1 MKILAILIIL
11 ILSALKPAKVYGS
24 EMYVKG
30 DGAYTAGVQVY
41 CEAKDKGEVTPT
53 PTQAPTKTLTPI
65 PTPAIEKPD
74 EKKSGSSEELPWWF
88 KFLRIA
94 DNTKEKIT
102 EKITEKIIEREKSNQ
117 PGGTYYTTATS
128 EKKSTAEP
136 ANLAKIS
143 YETTRAN
150 TGTSKKTATSTVSRV
165 NTAPVPTPVIEDKKE
180 EELKDQIDY
189 RRMHEAWDRIR
200 ALKTPHEFYKNP
212 ITPIKNM
219 QPETEREALV
229 IEEVEPE
236 EIQEVAPDVKE
247 EEIVEIKEEKKELFT
262 PFVVRLIW
270 IGSVALLLIVLL
282 ILSGIFH
289 LLYRIKNALSRKRP
303 EIYGVLTD
311 VDQPFVKI
319 VNENR
324 SRDYEL
330 MQSQIAGCERDGFS
344 REEMFNRFKE
354 SGFKTLLPLGTL
366 MSIQTGGADD
376 GKCRDNL
383 YPSDAALKEAVCTE
397 KDFSVKVTFY
407 CKKAHFEESLRFAA
421 PKERKED
428 VQNRDDG

>member
-53 PTQAPTKTLTPI
+53 PTQAPTKTPTPI

-180 EELKDQIDY
+180 EELK
-189 RRMHEAWDRIR
+189 
-200 ALKTPHEFYKNP
+200 
-212 ITPIKNM
+212 
-219 QPETEREALV
+219 
-229 IEEVEPE
+229 
-236 EIQEVAPDVKE
+236 
-247 EEIVEIKEEKKELFT
+247 ELF
-262 PFVVRLIW
+262 
-270 IGSVALLLIVLL
+270 
-282 ILSGIFH
+282 IF
-289 LLYRIKNALSRKRP
+289 LNKKMNLKK
-303 EIYGVLTD
+303 
-311 VDQPFVKI
+311 F
-319 VNENR
+319 
-324 SRDYEL
+324 
-330 MQSQIAGCERDGFS
+330 
-344 REEMFNRFKE
+344 RF
-354 SGFKTLLPLGTL
+354 
-366 MSIQTGGADD
+366 
-376 GKCRDNL
+376 
-383 YPSDAALKEAVCTE
+383 
-397 KDFSVKVTFY
+397 
-407 CKKAHFEESLRFAA
+407 
-421 PKERKED
+421 
-428 VQNRDDG
+428 